1 MRIAVYVIL
10 ISGFS
15 HKTILFSYGYSH
27 KIDLL
32 VSGYSLNFNGTI
44 EGDMASKIPK
54 QKLLIDQ
61 LEKKMKRFA
70 PVETV
75 ETPQRGWIHTIR
87 TAMRM
92 SMRQLGKRIGKTAQ
106 TVNDLER
113 AESSGSITIKS
124 LREAGRA
131 LDMKLV
137 YGFVPCGESLE
148 KLIEKR
154 ALQVASE
161 IVTRT
166 SQSMK
171 LEDQENVGERIA
183 KAIKERA
190 SEIKREMPKYL
201 WD

>member
-1 MRIAVYVIL
+1 MAIAIKTTCLFQAIAL
-10 ISGFS
+10 ISMEQ
-15 HKTILFSYGYSH
+15 
-27 KIDLL
+27 
-32 VSGYSLNFNGTI
+32 I
-44 EGDMASKIPK
+44 EGDMTSKIPK
-54 QKLLIDQ
+54 QRLLIDQ
-61 LEKKMKRFA
+61 LEKRMKRFVPIEA
-70 PVETV
+70 IEP
-75 ETPQRGWIHTIR
+75 PARGWIHAIR

-124 LREAGRA
+124 LREAGNA
-131 LDMKLV
+131 LNMKLV
-137 YGFVPCGESLE
+137 YGFVPRGESLE
-148 KLIEKR
+148 ELIEKR
-154 ALQVASE
+154 ALKVAGE

-171 LEDQENVGERIA
+171 LEDQENVSERIE